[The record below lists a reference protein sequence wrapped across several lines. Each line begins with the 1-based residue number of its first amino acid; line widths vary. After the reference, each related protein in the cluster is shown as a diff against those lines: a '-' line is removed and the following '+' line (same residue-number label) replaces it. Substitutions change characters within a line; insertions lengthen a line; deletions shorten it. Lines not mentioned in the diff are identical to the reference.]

1 MTDTAAAQL
10 RRILHLIPQLGDGEP
25 HPVAEIVQRAGVRRE
40 VLVRDIRTIS
50 ERFDAPGGF
59 IEGLTIFL
67 ESDTVEVTT
76 NHFLRPMRLTRP
88 ELLALELGL
97 AMLRAERPLEEH
109 RAIDGARERLQQVIV
124 ATPDVEGDY
133 RFASLGPA
141 GDPEQLHRLRE
152 ANRARRRVRLT
163 YRKSGT
169 EAPSIRVLCPYDIVF
184 TRGMWYVVANG
195 GEEGLR
201 FFRLDRV
208 ENVEVLDERYER
220 PKNFSLE
227 SVMRDGRAFRAP
239 DAGTLRVRY
248 SPKVARWIAER
259 EGKPVEADGSLTL
272 DHPLADTDW
281 AVRHVLQYGPDAE
294 VLEPAAVREEIVRRL
309 EGLTGTAG
317 TAGSDRS

>member
-25 HPVAEIVQRAGVRRE
+25 HPIAEIVQRAGVDRE
-40 VLVRDIRTIS
+40 VLLRDIRTIS
-50 ERFDAPGGF
+50 ERFDTPGGF

-97 AMLRAERPLEEH
+97 AMLRGERPVEEH
-109 RAIDGARERLQQVIV
+109 RAIDRARDRLQRVIMG
-124 ATPDVEGDY
+124 TPDLEHDY

-141 GDPEQLHRLRE
+141 GDPEHLRCLRD
-152 ANRARRRVRLT
+152 ASRSRRRVRLT
-163 YRKSGT
+163 YRKSGSD
-169 EAPSIRVLCPYDIVF
+169 AASSRVLSPYDIVF
-184 TRGMWYVVANG
+184 TSGMWYVVANG

-208 ENVEVLDERYER
+208 EEVDVLDERYER
-220 PKNFSLE
+220 PKDFSLE
-227 SVMRDGRAFRAP
+227 SVMRDGRAFQAP
-239 DAGTLRVRY
+239 DAATLRVRY

-259 EGKPVEADGSLTL
+259 EGKSVEADGSLTL

-294 VLEPAAVREEIVRRL
+294 VLEPATVREEIVRRL
-309 EGLTGTAG
+309 SAL
-317 TAGSDRS
+317 GS

>member
-1 MTDTAAAQL
+1 M
-10 RRILHLIPQLGDGEP
+10 
-25 HPVAEIVQRAGVRRE
+25 
-40 VLVRDIRTIS
+40 LVRDIRTIS
-50 ERFDAPGGF
+50 ERFDTPGGF

-97 AMLRAERPLEEH
+97 AMLRAERPARGAPRH
-109 RAIDGARERLQQVIV
+109 RPAPASGSRQVIAGARDLE
-124 ATPDVEGDY
+124 DDY

-141 GDPEQLHRLRE
+141 GDPEHLRRLRE
-152 ANRARRRVRLT
+152 ANRSRRRVRLT
-163 YRKSGT
+163 YRKAGA
-169 EAPSIRVLCPYDIVF
+169 EAPSSRVLCPYDIVF
-184 TRGMWYVVANG
+184 TSGMWYVVANC

-208 ENVEVLDERYER
+208 EDVEVLEERYER
-220 PKNFSLE
+220 PEDFSLE
-227 SVMRDGRAFRAP
+227 AVMRDGRAFQAP

-259 EGKPVEADGSLTL
+259 EGKPVDADGSLTL
-272 DHPLADTDW
+272 EHPLADTDW

-309 EGLTGTAG
+309 EGL
-317 TAGSDRS
+317 RS

>member
-25 HPVAEIVQRAGVRRE
+25 HPIAEIVQRAGVDRE
-40 VLVRDIRTIS
+40 VLLRDIRTIS
-50 ERFDAPGGF
+50 ERFDTPGGF

-97 AMLRAERPLEEH
+97 AMLRGERPVEEH
-109 RAIDGARERLQQVIV
+109 RAIDRARERLQRVIMG
-124 ATPDVEGDY
+124 TPDLEDDY

-141 GDPEQLHRLRE
+141 GDPVHLRRLRE
-152 ANRARRRVRLT
+152 ASRSRRRVRLT
-163 YRKSGT
+163 YRKARE
-169 EAPSIRVLCPYDIVF
+169 EAPSRRVLSPYDIVF
-184 TRGMWYVVANG
+184 TSGMWYVVANG

-208 ENVEVLDERYER
+208 EDVELLDEPYER
-220 PKNFSLE
+220 PKDFLLE
-227 SVMRDGRAFRAP
+227 SVMRDGRAFQAS

-259 EGKPVEADGSLTL
+259 EGKSVEADGSLTL
-272 DHPLADTDW
+272 DHPLGDTDW

-309 EGLTGTAG
+309 A
-317 TAGSDRS
+317 AIRA

>member
-25 HPVAEIVQRAGVRRE
+25 HPIAEIVQRAGVDRE
-40 VLVRDIRTIS
+40 VLLRDIRTIS
-50 ERFDAPGGF
+50 ERFDTPGGF

-97 AMLRAERPLEEH
+97 AMLRGERPVEEH
-109 RAIDGARERLQQVIV
+109 RAIDRARDRLQRVIMG
-124 ATPDVEGDY
+124 TPDLEHL
-133 RFASLGPA
+133 R
-141 GDPEQLHRLRE
+141 RLRE
-152 ANRARRRVRLT
+152 ASRSRRRVRLT
-163 YRKSGT
+163 YRKARA
-169 EAPSIRVLCPYDIVF
+169 EAPSSRVLSPYDIVF
-184 TRGMWYVVANG
+184 TSGMWYVVANG

-208 ENVEVLDERYER
+208 EDVEMLDERYER
-220 PKNFSLE
+220 PKDFSLE
-227 SVMRDGRAFRAP
+227 SVMRDGRAFQAP
-239 DAGTLRVRY
+239 DAATLRVRY

-259 EGKPVEADGSLTL
+259 EGKSVEADGSLTL

-309 EGLTGTAG
+309 SAL
-317 TAGSDRS
+317 GS